1 MAVVSR
7 QVQCCAK
14 LHNVCVKRWLKN
26 GRVHNFDASVEQEVI
41 PEHVNIDS
49 ESRPT
54 DAEVTNTLNNRYPG
68 IGVRAVSCD
77 LKVSMVN
84 MIWDTGLRITD
95 SQDLVGLPTVE
106 VDTDV

>member
-1 MAVVSR
+1 M
-7 QVQCCAK
+7 VQCCAK
-14 LHNVCVKRWLKN
+14 LHNVCVERWLKN
-26 GRVHNFDASVEQEVI
+26 GRVHNFDTSVEQEVI

-49 ESRPT
+49 ESRPI
-54 DAEVTNTLNNRYPG
+54 DAEVTNRLNNRYTG

-77 LKVSMVN
+77 LRVSMMN